1 MSDSSGQVERPV
13 HDIIADAF
21 AHHQEGDL
29 GSARQLCV
37 DALGIDPE
45 QPDAWHLLGAL
56 ASQQGNFEEAIDLL
70 RSAIRIKSAFPEALC
85 TLGNTYKAAGDLDK
99 AEGAFRQACHLD
111 EHLAVVHN
119 NLGNVLRLKGD
130 HASAFRAYDKA
141 TVADPNYA
149 EAYYNKSVSLLDL
162 GHDDDAI
169 EAARHAIGLMPGF
182 VAAHVAVARAHDR
195 KKQFVESLKWHAK
208 ALDLAG
214 DDPETI
220 YSAAATLEKLGAL
233 EAAAQF
239 YQRVVELDRDYTM
252 ALSRLVDITLTL
264 CDWSHYDEFVRG
276 LIARTEREV
285 KDGTSLTLDVFNLQA
300 LPVTSDFL
308 LRAARGQ
315 SAAIS
320 KRVPAPLTP
329 RPATPRRGKGRKLR
343 IGYALP
349 YTWFH
354 SLPMILK
361 EIVEHHDRDRFE
373 VCGYCIQKCDGS
385 DFDRDYRAAFDVFGD
400 IHQSAL
406 KAGAQQIERDRID
419 VLIDVTGH
427 TATNCME
434 LMAWRPAPVQAHF
447 LGYSI
452 TTGAGFIDYLI
463 TDRVFMPPDRGG
475 CCSEKLVYMPDSFL
489 VAPRA
494 PIAAGPIERRDVG
507 LPEDAFVFA
516 NFNHPCKFEPIIF
529 GAWMEIMAQVPNSVL
544 WLGQWKAVTQ
554 GNLRQEAEKLGIDG
568 ERLLFADIVDHP
580 DHLARLAFADLALD
594 NYFHGGG
601 ITTTDALW
609 SGLPVVSVAGEL
621 PASRNGATLLTCA
634 GLPELITSTL
644 AEYVETAVALDRDRQ
659 RLASYRQRLTETRQ
673 ESPLFDIAR
682 YTRHLESAV
691 ELMWENYAS
700 GAAPRNLTVPP
711 YDAT

>member
-1 MSDSSGQVERPV
+1 MFDSSSQVERPV
-13 HDIIADAF
+13 HDIVADAF
-21 AHHQEGDL
+21 AHHQEGDFE
-29 GSARQLCV
+29 SARQLCV
-37 DALGIDPE
+37 EVLGIDPE

-56 ASQQGNFEEAIDLL
+56 ASQQGKFDEAIDLL
-70 RSAIRIKSAFPEALC
+70 RSAIGIRSAFPEALC

-99 AEGAFRQACHLD
+99 AEEAFRQACNLD
-111 EHLAVVHN
+111 EHLAVAHN

-130 HASAFRAYDKA
+130 HAEAFLAYDRA

-169 EAARHAIGLMPGF
+169 EAARRAIGLMPDF
-182 VAAHVAVARAHDR
+182 VAAHLVVARAHDR

-208 ALDLAG
+208 ALNLAG

-220 YSAAATLEKLGAL
+220 YGAAATLEKLGAL
-233 EAAAQF
+233 ESAAQF
-239 YQRVVELDRDYTM
+239 YQRVVELDPDHTK
-252 ALSRLVDITLTL
+252 ALARLVDITLTL
-264 CDWSHYDEFVRG
+264 CDWSHYDEFVHG

-285 KDGTSLTLDVFNLQA
+285 RDGTSLTLDVFNLQA
-300 LPVTSDFL
+300 LRVTSDFL
-308 LRAARGQ
+308 LRAARVQ

-320 KRVPAPLTP
+320 RRVPVPLTP
-329 RPATPRRGKGRKLR
+329 RPATPRGGKDRKLR

-361 EIVEHHDRDRFE
+361 EIVEQHDRDRFE
-373 VCGYCIQKCDGS
+373 VYGYCIQKCDGS

-400 IHQSAL
+400 IHQFAL
-406 KAGAQQIERDRID
+406 KAGAQQIERDEID

-447 LGYSI
+447 LGYSV
-452 TTGAGFIDYLI
+452 TTGADFIDYLI
-463 TDRVFMPPDRGG
+463 TDQVFMPPDRGG

-554 GNLRQEAEKLGIDG
+554 GNLRREAEKRGIDG
-568 ERLLFADIVDHP
+568 ERLLFADIVGHS
-580 DHLARLAFADLALD
+580 DHLARLALADLALD

-601 ITTTDALW
+601 VTTTDALW
-609 SGLPVVSVAGEL
+609 SGVPVVSVAGEL

-634 GLPELITSTL
+634 GLPDLITSSL
-644 AEYVETAVALDRDRQ
+644 AEYVETAVTLSRDRD
-659 RLASYRQRLTETRQ
+659 RLASYRQRLIETRQ

-700 GAAPRNLTVPP
+700 GAPPRNLTVPP